1 MAQTPVVAFS
11 SRPPHFLSHRKCAST
26 ARIDS
31 PVDYENRETATYRTH
46 EAAKLLN
53 TYKSKPSPG
62 SNSKREELGD
72 QVSAIDNY

>member
-1 MAQTPVVAFS
+1 MCRRIYGERDDGTI
-11 SRPPHFLSHRKCAST
+11 

-53 TYKSKPSPG
+53 SYKSKPSPG
-62 SNSKREELGD
+62 SNSK
-72 QVSAIDNY
+72 